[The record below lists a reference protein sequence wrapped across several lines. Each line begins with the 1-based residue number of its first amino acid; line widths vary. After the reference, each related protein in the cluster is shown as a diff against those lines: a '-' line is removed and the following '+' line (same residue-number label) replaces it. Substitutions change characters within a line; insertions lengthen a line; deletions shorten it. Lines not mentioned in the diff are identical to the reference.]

1 MQTEPD
7 VHSEAAEPPRY
18 TLAEGEL
25 ERLLAHDTAERERER
40 QESRAWVSGLAIGAT
55 VIAVIAII
63 VSLFA
68 LTRDTSR
75 TTMMSGAS
83 PAAMMSGARS
93 AVAPVQA
100 PPAALGHRVSA
111 RMTEMR
117 IADSVSSVA
126 AGKVTF
132 SVTNAGMMTHEYVV
146 LRTSQPAASLPMSGG
161 RASEAGHVGETG
173 DMAPGATK
181 TFTLNLR
188 AGHYSIVCN
197 LPGHYSAGMYTDLT
211 VR

>member
-40 QESRAWVSGLAIGAT
+40 QESRAWVAGLAIGAT
-55 VIAVIAII
+55 VIAVFAIV

-75 TTMMSGAS
+75 TTMMSGA
-83 PAAMMSGARS
+83 RS
-93 AVAPVQA
+93 AVAPTQA
-100 PPAALGHRVSA
+100 PPAAIGHRVSA

-173 DMAPGATK
+173 DMAPGASK
-181 TFTLNLR
+181 TFALNLR

-197 LPGHYSAGMYTDLT
+197 LPGHFSAGMYTDLT